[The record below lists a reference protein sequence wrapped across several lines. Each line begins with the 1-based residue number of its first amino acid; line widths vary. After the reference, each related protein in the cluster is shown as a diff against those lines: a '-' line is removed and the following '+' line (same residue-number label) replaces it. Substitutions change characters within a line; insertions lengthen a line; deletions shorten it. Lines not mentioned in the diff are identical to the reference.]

1 MKNSENKLFRKLT
14 GILFLVTAII
24 FTSCE
29 GPMGPPGMPGE
40 EGGLEY
46 AAIYDIEGDFTSSN
60 NYRLDFTFPGDGIYD
75 TDVVL
80 VYILWEVVD
89 GLEVWRLCPQTVV
102 LKDNGSGETD
112 VLQYN
117 FDYTYV
123 DVQIFLEFTFH
134 ESALLP
140 GETDDQVFRIAV
152 VPADFVALKSVDVS
166 DINTILQYPDIELKM
181 NTKVELETI
190 PKVEMK

>member
-1 MKNSENKLFRKLT
+1 MKKLANI
-14 GILFLVTAII
+14 ILAFTALII
-24 FTSCE
+24 VSCE
-29 GPMGPPGMPGE
+29 GPMGPPGAQGE
-40 EGGLEY
+40 DGGLEL
-46 AAIYDIEGDFTSSN
+46 ATIYDIEGDFTSGN
-60 NYRLDFTFPGDGIYD
+60 NYRFGFTFPGDGIYD

-89 GLEVWRLCPQTVV
+89 GLEVWRLLPQTVV

-123 DVQIFLEFTFH
+123 DVQVFLEFTFP
-134 ESALLP
+134 ESSLLP
-140 GETDDQVFRIAV
+140 AETDDQVFRIAV

-166 DINTILQYPDIELKM
+166 DINTILQYPDIELNM

-190 PKVEMK
+190 PKVELE